1 MESTIFKK
9 LALVMD
15 KCRYIAKSG
24 INEFHGYTY
33 VTSADLLE
41 MVNTALCELQI
52 ATTVDILTCYLC
64 V

>member
-41 MVNTALCELQI
+41 MVNTALCEL
-52 ATTVDILTCYLC
+52 
-64 V
+64 